1 MRISDDRYSR
11 DRLRLDVAMQFI
23 RHEARTSTIRQWTG
37 LSDDRIRKL
46 YRSYLQDGGRSV
58 TRHRGKSPQQ
68 ATYFMR
74 STRLRQEAS
83 ALAGLCCLVGLLEP
97 GRDGQRGEST
107 PRPTVG
113 IGRATPLCQAYEEYR
128 AMLGNPAIGFEHA
141 VLLVNILA
149 CGGELRLG
157 DCDDCGALLVVDAF
171 ALRPARCALCSP
183 AATGREL
190 AGAVG
195 RTAGGRGT
203 AGHGTAG
210 RGTSPGSTTGARRP

>member
-11 DRLRLDVAMQFI
+11 DRLRLDIAMQFI
-23 RHEARTSTIRQWTG
+23 RHEARTRTIRQWTG

-46 YRSYLQDGGRSV
+46 YRSYLQGGSRDV

-83 ALAGLCCLVGLLEP
+83 ALAGLCCLLGLLEP
-97 GRDGQRGEST
+97 GRDGKRGAAT
-107 PRPTVG
+107 PPPTAG
-113 IGRATPLCQAYEEYR
+113 ISRATPLCQAYEEYR
-128 AMLGNPAIGFEHA
+128 ALLGNPAIGFEHA

-157 DCDDCGALLVVDAF
+157 ACHACGALLVVDALE
-171 ALRPARCALCSP
+171 LRPASCALCLP
-183 AATGREL
+183 AAGGREP
-190 AGAVG
+190 ASAVG
-195 RTAGGRGT
+195 RAASSR
-203 AGHGTAG
+203 AAA
-210 RGTSPGSTTGARRP
+210 ARSAVRVRSGPLTPD

>member
-11 DRLRLDVAMQFI
+11 DRLRLDIAMQFI
-23 RHEARTSTIRQWTG
+23 RHEARTRTIRQWTG

-46 YRSYLQDGGRSV
+46 YRSYLQGGGRTV

-83 ALAGLCCLVGLLEP
+83 ALAGLCCLLGLLEP
-97 GRDGQRGEST
+97 GRGGQRGAAT
-107 PRPTVG
+107 PHPAAG
-113 IGRATPLCQAYEEYR
+113 ISRATPLCQAYEEYR
-128 AMLGNPAIGFEHA
+128 AILGNPAIGFEHA

-157 DCDDCGALLVVDAF
+157 DCHGCGALLVVDALE
-171 ALRPARCALCSP
+171 LRPSSCALCLP
-183 AATGREL
+183 
-190 AGAVG
+190 
-195 RTAGGRGT
+195 TAGGREPSVAVGS
-203 AGHGTAG
+203 HGRSRVT
-210 RGTSPGSTTGARRP
+210 ARRSAVGLRSGPLTPD

>member
-11 DRLRLDVAMQFI
+11 DRQRLDIAMQFI
-23 RHEARTSTIRQWTG
+23 RHEARTRTIRQWTG

-46 YRSYLQDGGRSV
+46 YRSYLQGGGRNV

-68 ATYFMR
+68 ATYFTR

-83 ALAGLCCLVGLLEP
+83 ALAGLCCLLGLLEP
-97 GRDGQRGEST
+97 ERDGQRGAAT
-107 PRPTVG
+107 PHPAAG
-113 IGRATPLCQAYEEYR
+113 INRATPLCQAYEEYR

-157 DCDDCGALLVVDAF
+157 DCHGCGALLVVDALE
-171 ALRPARCALCSP
+171 LRPASCALCMP
-183 AATGREL
+183 AASGRGPS
-190 AGAVG
+190 GAVG
-195 RTAGGRGT
+195 RATGGRS
-203 AGHGTAG
+203 AA
-210 RGTSPGSTTGARRP
+210 PGSAVGLRRSPPTPD